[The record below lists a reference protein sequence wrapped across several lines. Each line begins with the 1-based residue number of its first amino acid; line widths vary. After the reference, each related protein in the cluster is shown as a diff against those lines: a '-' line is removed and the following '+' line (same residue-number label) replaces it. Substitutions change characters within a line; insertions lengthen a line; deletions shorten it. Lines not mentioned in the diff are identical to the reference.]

1 MRKLIASLFALG
13 LVVVPQVAS
22 ASFGQVHR
30 STGGARD
37 RIVVPNQTP
46 GSSVPLMVEVT
57 RNRNLTLNACGW
69 GRFQHKTGGNIGG
82 ITDIKVGGVSIAS
95 NMVVGAVPTCAS
107 GVSNVNHPVGSVF
120 RDGNIGVGEAIWYI
134 RGGTGAGSI
143 VAAVSSLNIVRVKAN
158 NCGFASFRI
167 TASRPFTEFETEL
180 PLVQYILSSLP
191 TTNSV
196 GLVCRKTGNTY
207 TTYAPASGF

>member
-1 MRKLIASLFALG
+1 MKKSLIALTSLVLT
-13 LVVVPQVAS
+13 LTMQSLAS
-22 ASFGQVHR
+22 ANFNQVHR
-30 STGGARD
+30 STGGGRD

-57 RNRNLTLNACGW
+57 RNRAITLNACGW
-69 GRFQHKTGGNIGG
+69 GRFQHRTSTTIGG
-82 ITDIKVGGVSIAS
+82 ISEIKLNGVSIAS
-95 NMVVGAVPTCAS
+95 NLVTGAVPTCTN
-107 GVSNVNHPVGSVF
+107 GVSNVNHPVGSIF
-120 RDGNIGVGEAIWYI
+120 MDGTIGEAIWYI

-143 VAAVSSLNIVRVKAN
+143 VAAVSSMNVVRVKAN

-167 TASRPFTEFETEL
+167 TASRPFTVFETESPTVEYL
-180 PLVQYILSSLP
+180 LSSLP
-191 TTNSV
+191 TTSSV